1 MKARA
6 IVSVVGAAM
15 AAGVLTVGTAGRRAG
30 EAQDPRAAIFVTR
43 GCAECHAIAA
53 LGVKATNDVGPDLT
67 FAYADVVNRYGVG
80 LAWFL
85 ENPRGLMGFVLAAH
99 LHLVASDRDSMSHTL
114 EALYNERLADMDEN
128 LPSSPPGR
136 GRPLARPVR

>member
-6 IVSVVGAAM
+6 VVSVVGAAM
-15 AAGVLTVGTAGRRAG
+15 AAGVLSVGTAGRRVTG
-30 EAQDPRAAIFVTR
+30 AQDPRAAIFVTR

-99 LHLVASDRDSMSHTL
+99 LRLSPADRDSMSRTL
-114 EALYNERLADMDEN
+114 EAVYNERLAEMDEN
-128 LPSSPPGR
+128 MPSWPPAR
-136 GRPLARPVR
+136 GRPRARMVR